1 VSSDASEPSLAVR
14 PRPTPFFLR
23 RRFLR
28 PFAPV
33 ASLAVGGLVA
43 LLVSA
48 NLLLP
53 FERLVTLEGTMGAM
67 AHFFNDERVRELL
80 LRHHMRVEVIRQ
92 GSRDGATGDLGSLDF
107 AFPSGQ
113 PAADLTVQR
122 RRAEGK
128 YYSQHRPFVSPIV
141 LATYREYAETLR
153 AAGVAT
159 PQVNPHFDRPYH
171 YNLDMVGFLGLVRAE
186 KSWDDLNGRAHGVT
200 NGNKV
205 LAQTP
210 DVCTS
215 NSGATYFGLVSYV
228 VHGRV
233 PTTEE
238 EATDFATEIKPLL
251 DDQGLPLPA
260 PEIYFLPEGRQ
271 TAPITVLYEHQYLAD
286 QLGHREQSGKLDD
299 DRVLLHP
306 NTAFQNQ
313 PQFVALNEDANRLG
327 RLLITDPELRRR
339 ALELGLRVLDP
350 GRGTSSEQL
359 STFLAERGV
368 PVPSPGSD
376 TRAVLPDMPLLEKM
390 ISVSCP
396 PVVPK

>member
-14 PRPTPFFLR
+14 PRPAPFFLR

-43 LLVSA
+43 LIVSA

-53 FERLVTLEGTMGAM
+53 FERLVRLEGTMGAQ
-67 AHFFNDERVRELL
+67 AHFFGDERVRQLL
-80 LRHHMRVEVIRQ
+80 LRHHMRVDVIRQ
-92 GSRDGATGDLGSLDF
+92 GSRDGATSNLGSLDF
-107 AFPSGQ
+107 VFSSGQ
-113 PAADLTVQR
+113 PAADLVVQR

-128 YYSQHRPFVSPIV
+128 YYSQHRPFVSPVV

-159 PQVNPHFDRPYH
+159 PQVNSGFDRPYH

-205 LAQTP
+205 LVQTP
-210 DVCTS
+210 SVCTS
-215 NSGATYFGLVSYV
+215 NSGAIYLGLVSYV
-228 VHGRV
+228 VHGRI
-233 PTTEE
+233 PSDGE
-238 EATDFATEIKPLL
+238 EAADFATEIKPLL
-251 DDQGLPLPA
+251 DEQGLPVPA
-260 PEIYFLPEGRQ
+260 PEIYFRPEGRQ
-271 TAPITVLYEHQYLAD
+271 TAPIIVLYEHQYLAD
-286 QLGHREQSGKLDD
+286 QLDHRERFGKLDD
-299 DRVLLHP
+299 DRVLLYP
-306 NTAFQNQ
+306 NTALQNQ
-313 PQFVALNEDANRLG
+313 PQFVALNEDADQLG
-327 RLLITDPELRRR
+327 RLLITDPDLRRR

-350 GRGTSSEQL
+350 GRETFSEQL
-359 STFLAERGV
+359 STLLAERGV

-376 TRAVLPDMPLLEKM
+376 TRAVLPDTPLLEKM
-390 ISVSCP
+390 ISVFCP
-396 PVVPK
+396 PVVLK